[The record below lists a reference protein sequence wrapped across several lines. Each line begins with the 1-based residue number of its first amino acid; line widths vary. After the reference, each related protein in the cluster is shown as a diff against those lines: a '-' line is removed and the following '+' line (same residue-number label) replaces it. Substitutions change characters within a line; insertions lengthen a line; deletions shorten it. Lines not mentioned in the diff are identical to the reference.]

1 MKEKILALLKTLGL
15 VKDDNQAQVIAELEK
30 LDLEKAPVI
39 DASKVQDAGLK
50 QLLESIQTEI
60 SILRTGNKSLADA
73 LAAEK
78 TEREKAIKAQQDAAA
93 ADKAKKVSEAVD
105 AAIKAGK
112 FPEAKREY
120 LTKLFTS
127 DFDSAAEIVKDAPVD
142 KHFKADGTNNN
153 NNNKNE
159 KTDGIKSPLDVS
171 SPLLDSVKKF
181 ANINEN

>member
-1 MKEKILALLKTLGL
+1 MKEKLIAALKALGL
-15 VKDDNQAQVIAELEK
+15 IKDENQAQVIAELDK

-112 FPEAKREY
+112 FPEAKREH
-120 LTKLFTS
+120 LTKLFTN

-142 KHFKADGTNNN
+142 KHFKPGDNNN
-153 NNNKNE
+153 NNNKND
-159 KTDGIKSPLDVS
+159 KNDGMKSPLEVN
-171 SPLLDSVKKF
+171 SPLLESVKKF